1 MSIFTAKTNI
11 DLLWDVLLEEPVI
24 KNTTRAKKEMMY
36 TALNN
41 NIQKFY
47 EKEKNNYPD
56 LISLNK
62 TFLSQMLKVLR
73 SDSVITKNTNI
84 NTNIT
89 KPQNNELY
97 KVEDIQARRQ
107 QEFQQ
112 NLANRQN
119 EFDSSMTFNR
129 PPVPNFAEKI
139 EDEKIKGMD
148 ELIAKTVAQ
157 RNFEISQIHNQDVSQ
172 NNSQDP
178 IKYIKIDQSRT
189 IPITED
195 IIELTDQ
202 KKHDPKKLSWSN
214 EVEVN
219 YIEPYYKEV
228 NNENI
233 LNKFKKIPFEEKLSN
248 YSQEYNVMLTKMN
261 SMDLKIDLLTEH
273 VNKILNLCKENNL
286 KIN

>member
-1 MSIFTAKTNI
+1 MSTFTAKTNI
-11 DLLWDVLLEEPVI
+11 DLLWDVLLEEPII

-36 TALNN
+36 SALNN

-47 EKEKNNYPD
+47 EKEKNNYSD

-73 SDSVITKNTNI
+73 SDSAVTKNTNI
-84 NTNIT
+84 S
-89 KPQNNELY
+89 KPANNELY

-112 NLANRQN
+112 NLADRQH
-119 EFDSSMTFNR
+119 EFDNAITFNR

-157 RNFEISQIHNQDVSQ
+157 RNFEISQIHNQDVLP

-189 IPITED
+189 VPITED
-195 IIELTDQ
+195 IIELTNQ
-202 KKHDPKKLSWSN
+202 KKPEAKKLSWSN
-214 EVEVN
+214 DVEVN

-248 YSQEYNVMLTKMN
+248 YSQEYNSLLTKMN

>member
-1 MSIFTAKTNI
+1 MSTFTAKTNI
-11 DLLWDVLLEEPVI
+11 DLLWDVLLEEPII
-24 KNTTRAKKEMMY
+24 KNTTRTKKEMMY
-36 TALNN
+36 SALNN

-47 EKEKNNYPD
+47 EKEKNNYSD

-73 SDSVITKNTNI
+73 SDSAVTKNTNI
-84 NTNIT
+84 A
-89 KPQNNELY
+89 KPANNELY

-112 NLANRQN
+112 NLADRQH
-119 EFDSSMTFNR
+119 EFDNAITFNR

-157 RNFEISQIHNQDVSQ
+157 RNFEISQIHNQDVSTK
-172 NNSQDP
+172 NSQDP

-195 IIELTDQ
+195 IIELTNQ
-202 KKHDPKKLSWSN
+202 KKPDPKKLSWSN

-248 YSQEYNVMLTKMN
+248 YSQEYNSLLTKMN